1 MISGCS
7 GSGDNEFMSHTKTFS
22 AFDAKTVAK
31 PRSDRAMKPDDRY
44 VCCDCIVHIKRPLEA
59 SAVLSEKLRMV
70 GSDFSAVMVMSGFR
84 LNPV

>member
-31 PRSDRAMKPDDRY
+31 PRSDRAMKPDDR
-44 VCCDCIVHIKRPLEA
+44 
-59 SAVLSEKLRMV
+59 
-70 GSDFSAVMVMSGFR
+70 
-84 LNPV
+84 